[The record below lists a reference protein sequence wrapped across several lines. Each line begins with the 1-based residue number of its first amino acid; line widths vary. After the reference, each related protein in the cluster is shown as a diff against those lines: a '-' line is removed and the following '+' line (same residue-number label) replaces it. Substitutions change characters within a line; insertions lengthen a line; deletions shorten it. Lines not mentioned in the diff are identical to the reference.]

1 MDGLRSQ
8 PRDFAATL
16 VSPSFE
22 AHKKETAL
30 PSYLDPNN
38 YRCEGRSNT
47 SDKHTYIHLPNI
59 SSRSHSTTFLVPCF
73 VLRWP
78 WTSRLWAG
86 WKPGCGT
93 MLRRRRRLRSSKRG
107 LFKVFSMMVHSFRF
121 SLNAPRHTPLAPD
134 GTSGW
139 AGLQKNRGD
148 VQHEDCLFKVS
159 QSLWIL
165 DSCQGGQPGKHS
177 HPQFGGLGCRPSR
190 SSLSLLKI
198 HYDLGSLCQD
208 SCRTKQ
214 SARNKRGSTTARNV
228 NLPLS

>member
-1 MDGLRSQ
+1 MKDDQ
-8 PRDFAATL
+8 T
-16 VSPSFE
+16 
-22 AHKKETAL
+22 
-30 PSYLDPNN
+30 
-38 YRCEGRSNT
+38 T

-148 VQHEDCLFKVS
+148 VQHEDWSFQGFSIANGSWTLAKVD
-159 QSLWIL
+159 SLENIPTPNLVDL
-165 DSCQGGQPGKHS
+165 DVGQVD
-177 HPQFGGLGCRPSR
+177 LACR
-190 SSLSLLKI
+190 
-198 HYDLGSLCQD
+198 Y
-208 SCRTKQ
+208 
-214 SARNKRGSTTARNV
+214 
-228 NLPLS
+228 